1 MSADNTPDTP
11 DLSTIQR
18 WMQSVIT
25 HPDGVAA
32 GVASDAARQQIQV
45 DASSIESLIGRS
57 QSQTSL
63 ERLQIY
69 SNAYHA
75 RLIEVLMGEY
85 PALMHALEE
94 EAFVGLATEYL
105 QVHPPASYT
114 LSHLG
119 RAFPDFLAQTRPAR
133 DDEDGSPDWA
143 DFLIDLARLERCYSE
158 VFDGPGIE
166 GQSSLQANELRSLTP
181 DQWLMTRLIPAPC
194 LRLKT
199 FRFAVHE
206 YASAIR
212 QNREADD
219 DFTTPRPTF
228 LAITR
233 RDYIVRR
240 ASLPEPEYRV
250 LCSLIAGRTVG
261 TALNVA
267 VANHPDSCESLA
279 RQVNRWFRHWSA
291 AGYFSGWH
299 NSDIHE

>member
-1 MSADNTPDTP
+1 MSASNPP

-32 GVASDAARQQIQV
+32 GVASDAARQQIDL
-45 DASSIESLIGRS
+45 DAGSIESLIGRS

-69 SNAYHA
+69 SNAYQA
-75 RLIEVLMGEY
+75 RLIEVLKGEY
-85 PALMHALEE
+85 PALVHALGD
-94 EAFVGLATEYL
+94 EAFIGLATEYL
-105 QVHPPASYT
+105 QAYPPASYT
-114 LSHLG
+114 LSNLG
-119 RAFPDFLAQTRPAR
+119 RSFPDFLAQTRPEH

-166 GQSSLQANELRSLTP
+166 GQSFLQADQLRSLAP
-181 DQWLMTRLIPAPC
+181 DEWLMTRLIPAPC
-194 LRLKT
+194 LRLNA

-219 DFTTPRPTF
+219 DFATPRPTF

-250 LCSLIAGRTVG
+250 LSSLISGRTVG

-267 VANHPDSCESLA
+267 LANHPDSCESLA
-279 RQVNRWFRHWSA
+279 QQVNLWFRHWSA
-291 AGYFSGWH
+291 VGYFSGWQ
-299 NSDIHE
+299 NSDIHG